1 MSNFHTSVK
10 AIESYVD
17 NLFRCY
23 PHLTELELLNKFKD
37 FASDNGLHIVLE
49 LVGYSYFPIAHEKF
63 NAIKECKNLVKVKQH
78 QLN

>member
-1 MSNFHTSVK
+1 MSDFRTSVQ

-37 FASDNGLHIVLE
+37 FASDNDLHIALE
-49 LVGYSYFPIAHEKF
+49 LIGYSYFPIAHEKY
-63 NAIKECKNLVKVKQH
+63 NAIKESKNLVKVKEY